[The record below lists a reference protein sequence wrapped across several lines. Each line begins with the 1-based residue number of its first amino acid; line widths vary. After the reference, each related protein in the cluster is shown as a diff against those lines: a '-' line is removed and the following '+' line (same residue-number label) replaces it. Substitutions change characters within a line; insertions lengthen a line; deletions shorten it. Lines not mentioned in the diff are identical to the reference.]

1 MINNYRIFY
10 ISIHLFIGVDVI
22 NMKKSILREIIKEE
36 IFKALKEV
44 TVSKEYETL
53 YLDVDDIID
62 NLLKL
67 EGVTIDN
74 VDGIATKLF
83 GVDPQENPEAY
94 DVRFDYKNG
103 TIDYR
108 PLKPTLKGETFLET
122 LMDTYEEKYK
132 SDLFS
137 LEKPY

>member
-1 MINNYRIFY
+1 
-10 ISIHLFIGVDVI
+10 
-22 NMKKSILREIIKEE
+22 MKKSILREIIKEE
-36 IFKALKEV
+36 IFKTLKEV
-44 TVSKEYETL
+44 DISKEYETL

-83 GVDPQENPEAY
+83 GVDPQENPGTY
-94 DVRFDYKNG
+94 DIEFDYKNG
-103 TIDYR
+103 SINYGR
-108 PLKPTLKGETFLET
+108 LKPTLKGETFLET
-122 LMDTYEEKYK
+122 LMDTYEKKYK

-137 LEKPY
+137 PEKPY

>member
-1 MINNYRIFY
+1 
-10 ISIHLFIGVDVI
+10 
-22 NMKKSILREIIKEE
+22 MKKTILREIIKEE

-44 TVSKEYETL
+44 TISKEYETL

-67 EGVTIDN
+67 KGVTIDN
-74 VDGIATKLF
+74 VDEYATELF
-83 GVDPQENPEAY
+83 GVDPQENPDAY
-94 DVRFDYKNG
+94 NIEFDYKNG

-108 PLKPTLKGETFLET
+108 PLKPTKEGEAFLEA
-122 LMDTYEEKYK
+122 LMDTYEKKYK

-137 LEKPY
+137 PEKPY

>member
-1 MINNYRIFY
+1 
-10 ISIHLFIGVDVI
+10 
-22 NMKKSILREIIKEE
+22 MKKSILREIIKEE

-44 TVSKEYETL
+44 TISKEYETL

-67 EGVTIDN
+67 KGVTIDN

-103 TIDYR
+103 TIDYK

-122 LMDTYEEKYK
+122 LMDTYEKKYK

-137 LEKPY
+137 PEKPY